1 MERIDQNDG
10 WKRAVAFGTFVSHFP
25 LAAGL
30 PFSAVRVP
38 DRVLALRAGR
48 LK

>member
-1 MERIDQNDG
+1 MERIDQHDG
-10 WKRAVAFGTFVSHFP
+10 WKRAVAFGAFVRHFP

-30 PFSAVRVP
+30 LFSAVRVP
-38 DRVLALRAGR
+38 DRVLALRAGW